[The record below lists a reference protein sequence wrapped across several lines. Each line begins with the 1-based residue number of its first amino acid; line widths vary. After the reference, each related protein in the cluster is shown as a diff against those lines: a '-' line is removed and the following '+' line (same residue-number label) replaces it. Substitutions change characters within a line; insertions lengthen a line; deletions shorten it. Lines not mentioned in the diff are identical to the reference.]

1 LSYLEDMSNID
12 DKTRISLFA
21 VVAVVPFLIGGVA
34 WLTSIDAKATQ
45 ARDELQGLR
54 PLAIDIRERQI
65 RLEQMVTDLKNHE
78 GRNK

>member
-1 LSYLEDMSNID
+1 MSNID